1 VKAAFGSA
9 SRSGTGWSQFRRQ
22 TKSGRYSYNDQTF
35 TSIHK
40 LKIQDGMP
48 RAALLDQSEFLKT
61 GGDEM
66 RKIFLAFISLMAVAP
81 LALGQAKDFPNRAI
95 KVIVPFTAGSGS
107 DTSARFF
114 GEKMSAILGQTVVV
128 ENRPGASGVIAVS
141 AVKSAPADGHTILLA
156 SISLM
161 SVNPVTVKDLPYDPL
176 KDLKPIAGLSR
187 GMAAIIVPQNSK
199 LVTLADVVKA
209 SKDDKKSLSAGTY
222 SAGYHLIFEWFANLA
237 GIKFNHIPY
246 KGGGPLATDGV
257 AGHVPVT
264 MATYALWAPHFA
276 GGRLRPLAVTSSKR
290 MPELPDVPTLQELGI
305 DGFEAQ
311 AYWGLLGPAGIPASI
326 VNRMNAEVA
335 KALKLP
341 AVQERLVQMGVAI
354 TSSSPQEF
362 DRFIRNEID
371 KWGKVVKDNNIKA
384 GQ

>member
-1 VKAAFGSA
+1 
-9 SRSGTGWSQFRRQ
+9 
-22 TKSGRYSYNDQTF
+22 
-35 TSIHK
+35 
-40 LKIQDGMP
+40 
-48 RAALLDQSEFLKT
+48 
-61 GGDEM
+61 M
-66 RKIFLAFISLMAVAP
+66 RKIILAFIGLMTVAP

-141 AVKSAPADGHTILLA
+141 AIKSAPADGHTILLA

-246 KGGGPLATDGV
+246 KGGAPIYADLMGNQLEIAIVDVGGASPLIKSGK
-257 AGHVPVT
+257 
-264 MATYALWAPHFA
+264 
-276 GGRLRPLAVTSSKR
+276 LRAIAMSGETRHP
-290 MPELPDVPTLQELGI
+290 MFPDVPTVKESGYPEYVTYTWTSFSVRSETPDDITAKLADTLQKALATNEAKEYGRSTGGELMP
-305 DGFEAQ
+305 
-311 AYWGLLGPAGIPASI
+311 YGPADMQKFQ
-326 VNRMNAEVA
+326 REE
-335 KALKLP
+335 L
-341 AVQERLVQMGVAI
+341 ERFRRIATIAGVK
-354 TSSSPQEF
+354 PQ
-362 DRFIRNEID
+362 
-371 KWGKVVKDNNIKA
+371 
-384 GQ
+384 